1 MTMYLLT
8 IQIQQGSTIYT
19 SNEVTE
25 VSPEVW
31 LARKLRENDDKAQL
45 VILNAIKIE
54 DCNSIAFRLIGEQN
68 IEIVQR
74 NAR

>member
-1 MTMYLLT
+1 MYLLT